1 MVVHPA
7 SHWVPRALWYSG
19 SLPAFHSF
27 VYEGLTLFAA
37 PSQMLPLKCPVC
49 CRSATPRNRSLLVW
63 ALPVSL
69 AATQGVSVDFFSSGY
84 LDVSVR
90 RVSLLTMLFL
100 QIAGCPIRRYMVLCL
115 LAASHVFSQLTASFV
130 VAERQGI
137 HRIPLLA

>member
-7 SHWVPRALWYSG
+7 SHRVPRALWYSG

-84 LDVSVR
+84 LDVSVH

-100 QIAGCPIRRYMVLCL
+100 QIAGCPIRKSAGLCL
-115 LAASHVFSQLTASFV
+115 LAARRSLSQLIASFFV
-130 VAERQGI
+130 SKRLGI
-137 HRIPLLA
+137 RRMPL

>member
-7 SHWVPRALWYSG
+7 SHGVPRALWYSG

-49 CRSATPRNRSLLVW
+49 CRSATPNNRSHLVW

-69 AATQGVSVDFFSSGY
+69 AATQGISIDFFSSDY
-84 LDVSVR
+84 LDVSVH
-90 RVSLLTMLFL
+90 RVFSLYLEGRVT
-100 QIAGCPIRRYMVLCL
+100 RRYSCRVAPFGNLRVYAYL
-115 LAASHVFSQLTASFV
+115 QLAAAYRSLSRPSSFRN
-130 VAERQGI
+130 A
-137 HRIPLLA
+137 

>member
-1 MVVHPA
+1 MSRGTLDSCPLD
-7 SHWVPRALWYSG
+7 ALSG
-19 SLPAFHSF
+19 TRVSLSLPQFPICF
-27 VYEGLTLFAA
+27 PLRVFLF
-37 PSQMLPLKCPVC
+37 
-49 CRSATPRNRSLLVW
+49 CRSATPIARGLLVW

-115 LAASHVFSQLTASFV
+115 LAAPHVFSQLTASFV

-137 HRIPLLA
+137 HRMPLLA